1 MLVEK
6 VIQDWLKDIKYN
18 KPIMI
23 QKIYSS
29 DPKTIKIFTKNPRW
43 FIGKGGTGYC
53 GMEHLVS
60 IATGND
66 VLFVERRC

>member
-29 DPKTIKIFTKNPRW
+29 DPKTIKIFTKNPGW
-43 FIGKGGTGYC
+43 LIGKGGTG
-53 GMEHLVS
+53 
-60 IATGND
+60 
-66 VLFVERRC
+66 